1 LNASPSSPISNII
14 LTIISRWTVLLGLDH
29 LTVLSLVVS
38 SIVSENIILRAWGLR
53 VELTDS
59 VIVLVELL
67 RLHLTVVVRGV
78 SCAHH
83 RTVVNVVRFVHVVLR
98 SRVAVDVVAL
108 LRVVVALLRVV
119 VALLRVVI
127 ALIVVI
133 VVALIVV
140 IETVLVLIISIIVV
154 LIISLHHALVHGLIW
169 VVTVIIFS
177 LGHLNILSIRI
188 CLGNWLLLV

>member
-1 LNASPSSPISNII
+1 MNASPSSPVSNII
-14 LTIISRWTVLLGLDH
+14 LTIVSRWTEILGLDH

-67 RLHLTVVVRGV
+67 RLHLTVVERGV

-83 RTVVNVVRFVHVVLR
+83 RTVVNIVRFVHVVLR
-98 SRVAVDVVAL
+98 SIRVAI
-108 LRVVVALLRVV
+108 VVVVLL
-119 VALLRVVI
+119 LLRVVI
-127 ALIVVI
+127 ALIVFIVI
-133 VVALIVV
+133 VALIVV
-140 IETVLVLIISIIVV
+140 VKTVLVLIISIIVV
-154 LIISLHHALVHGLIW
+154 LIISLIHALVHRLIW

-177 LGHLNILSIRI
+177 LGHLNIVSIRI
-188 CLGNWLLLV
+188 CLGDWLLFVCHDYAYDNSY